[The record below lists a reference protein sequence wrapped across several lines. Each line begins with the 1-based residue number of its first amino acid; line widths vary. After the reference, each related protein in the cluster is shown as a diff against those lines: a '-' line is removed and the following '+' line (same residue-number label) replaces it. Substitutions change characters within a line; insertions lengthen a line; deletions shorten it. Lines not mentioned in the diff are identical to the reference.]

1 MPIADSPL
9 EIWKHLTVKLA
20 FNCLSTGTMAAMGRV
35 AGNWMSWVSI
45 SNKKLVDRGIRLI
58 SELGGIPYKE
68 AAERLFAADEWIE
81 SQDWTGKETPCAV
94 QVALKGIYRTFCRRC
109 GACCRIKDGIVR
121 VGDAEIKR
129 IAAFLGK
136 SESSFIA
143 EDTEVA
149 PDRKSLMLKSRSDGS
164 CVYLTDDNL
173 CRIQSV
179 KPDKCRTFPHEWT
192 NPDSDTVCPALGQ
205 LRRETEGTRHGA

>member
-1 MPIADSPL
+1 
-9 EIWKHLTVKLA
+9 
-20 FNCLSTGTMAAMGRV
+20 MGNAVRRRC
-35 AGNWMSWVSI
+35 GDM
-45 SNKKLVDRGIRLI
+45 K
-58 SELGGIPYKE
+58 
-68 AAERLFAADEWIE
+68 DEPVE
-81 SQDWTGKETPCAV
+81 FV
-94 QVALKGIYRTFCRRC
+94 CRRC

-136 SESSFIA
+136 SEPDFIS

-149 PDRKSLMLKSRSDGS
+149 PDRKSLMLKSRPDGS

-179 KPDKCRTFPHEWT
+179 KPDKCRAFPHEWT
-192 NPDSDTVCPALGQ
+192 NPDSHVVCPSLGQ
-205 LRRETEGTRHGA
+205 LRQEKEGTTHGA